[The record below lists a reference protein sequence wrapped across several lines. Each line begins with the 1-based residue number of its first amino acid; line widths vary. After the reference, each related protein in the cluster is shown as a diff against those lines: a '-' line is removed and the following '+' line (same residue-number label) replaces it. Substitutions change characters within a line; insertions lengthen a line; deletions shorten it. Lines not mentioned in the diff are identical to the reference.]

1 MSPETQSVIAIW
13 LGAGGGKAAADQ
25 LRAIRE
31 RHRSSRLILLTTQ
44 DAGEDCRKW
53 ADETWHDG
61 ALKGAGGF
69 LARARRLSWASPG
82 HIYDLEGSR
91 PTRLLRLC
99 VWPRPHWH
107 RGAGA

>member
-1 MSPETQSVIAIW
+1 VIAIW
-13 LGAGGGKAAADQ
+13 LGAGGAKAAADK
-25 LRAIRE
+25 LRAIKE

-53 ADETWHDG
+53 ADETWADG
-61 ALKGAGGF
+61 AHRGASGF
-69 LARARRLSWASPG
+69 LARARRLSWASPS

-99 VWPRPHWH
+99 VWPRPQWYM
-107 RGAGA
+107 GAGP